1 MSEARLVKI
10 RPAVQHYE
18 WGGTEVLPALLG
30 IANPDRQ
37 PFAELW
43 FGAHPKAPST
53 AETPQGSMPLDALIR
68 QDPAGWLGQAVLSRF
83 GAALPFLLKVLD
95 ARKMLSI
102 QVHPT
107 LEQAREGFERE
118 NALGIPVHA
127 PHRNYRDRNH
137 KPEIHAALSEFWM
150 LHGFRPLSEIA
161 SWVQSTPEAAS
172 IMPDF
177 AEQLRAAGADR
188 PRRASLLRELYT
200 HIMHLPQERVDEL
213 LDSLLDRLERAAPW
227 PTETPEHWALR
238 AAREFPLPGGRRD
251 RGIFSIFLLN
261 LVKLSP
267 GQGTFQPAGVLHAY
281 LQGTTVELMAN
292 SDNVLRG
299 GLTPKHVD
307 VEELLRIVR
316 FEDGPCSVLEGE
328 SGPDGERVYRGP
340 VEDFELSC
348 LPLAGAAVV
357 REARGPEILLA
368 LEGKASVSAGGAA
381 VELHRGQAVFVGAG
395 VRYELSA
402 PDRAVI
408 WRAKT
413 GMAFQAAGVVS

>member
-18 WGGTEVLPALLG
+18 WGGTEALPALLG
-30 IANPDRQ
+30 VDNPDRR

-43 FGAHPKAPST
+43 YGAHPKAPSI
-53 AETPQGSMPLDALIR
+53 AETPRGGLPLDALITE
-68 QDPAGWLGQAVLSRF
+68 DPRAWLGEAVIRRF
-83 GAALPFLLKVLD
+83 GPVLPFLLKALD

-107 LEQAREGFERE
+107 REQAREGFERE
-118 NALGIPVHA
+118 NAAGVPIHA

-137 KPEIHAALSEFWM
+137 KPEVHAALSEFWM
-150 LHGFRPLSEIA
+150 LHGFRPLDEIA
-161 SWVQSTPEAAS
+161 AWLERTPEARAV
-172 IMPDF
+172 MPDF
-177 AEQLRAAGADR
+177 PERLREAGADR
-188 PRRASLLRELYT
+188 QRRAALLRELYT

-213 LDSLLDRLERAAPW
+213 LDSLLARLESAARW
-227 PTETPEHWALR
+227 PPEAPEHWALR

-261 LVKLSP
+261 LVHLRP

-307 VEELLRIVR
+307 VAELLRVVR
-316 FEDGPCSVLEGE
+316 FEDGPCTVISGE
-328 SGPDGERVYRGP
+328 PGEDGERVYRTP
-340 VEDFELSC
+340 AEDFELSSFE
-348 LPLAGAAVV
+348 LKGRTVA
-357 REARGPEILLA
+357 RETPGPEILLVT
-368 LEGKASVSAGGAA
+368 EGTILVSAAGNGI
-381 VELHRGQAVFVGAG
+381 ELSRGQAVMAG
-395 VRYELSA
+395 SGLRYELSSPA
-402 PDRAVI
+402 RAVV
-408 WRAKT
+408 WRAKVELQ
-413 GMAFQAAGVVS
+413 G